1 MGPQAHFGNRSKC
14 GVTRIAKACSLPTR
28 PVNIPLVNIWSEEW
42 DEDQPEGR
50 RRRVLGGETLG
61 ATLYEL
67 SRGGGIAYHFHHGT
81 EELLVVLR
89 GRLTLRTPD
98 GTRDVGTGE
107 LVHFPVGPAGTHA
120 ITNDCDEPVRYLM
133 ISTLRSPN
141 VTEYPDTRQLA
152 VTAATK
158 NQFGEEL
165 HETWNLDEPYAG

>member
-1 MGPQAHFGNRSKC
+1 MGRGSAGGATAPGA
-14 GVTRIAKACSLPTR
+14 
-28 PVNIPLVNIWSEEW
+28 
-42 DEDQPEGR
+42 R
-50 RRRVLGGETLG
+50 RRDPRRDALRAFARRRHRVP
-61 ATLYEL
+61 L
-67 SRGGGIAYHFHHGT
+67 SPRNRRAPRRASRAFNAPNS
-81 EELLVVLR
+81 
-89 GRLTLRTPD
+89 GRD
-98 GTRDVGTGE
+98 TRRRDRK